1 MEEVGRIRLTEPKAA
16 GAELQSDGARHSP
29 PELWIRLPLQA
40 TLRSGSGEEQLV
52 DLTIERV
59 SVASDE
65 IRQLVAELD
74 RALSGP
80 YLPEQ
85 HHALPLE
92 RLFDSNVRFFAARVD
107 GVAVGC
113 GGVAFCDGFAEVKR
127 MFTRPT
133 AQRQGVATAV
143 LRHLEAE
150 AKRAGYSILRLETG
164 MYQAEAIEF
173 YVRAGFERCD
183 AFGEY
188 VSMSAQAIETSVFY
202 EKTI

>member
-1 MEEVGRIRLTEPKAA
+1 M
-16 GAELQSDGARHSP
+16 
-29 PELWIRLPLQA
+29 
-40 TLRSGSGEEQLV
+40 

-59 SVASDE
+59 AAATDE

-85 HHALPLE
+85 HHALSLD

-113 GGVAFCDGFAEVKR
+113 GGVAFYDDFAEVKR
-127 MFTRPT
+127 MFTQPPVR
-133 AQRQGVATAV
+133 RQGVAAAL

-150 AKRAGYSILRLETG
+150 AKRAGYSLLRLETG
-164 MYQAEAIEF
+164 VYQAEAIEF
-173 YVRAGFERCD
+173 YVRAGFERCE

-188 VSMSAQAIETSVFY
+188 VSMSSEAIETSVFY
-202 EKTI
+202 EKAI